1 MIQYHAPIGF
11 LVLIEPPLVH
21 ALAAKQRKVAGFYGS
36 MKANKY
42 IFLILFLAS
51 CSTTKTVFKERI
63 ITDSV
68 ALHEL
73 ELAKRTIETQ
83 ERLNQELKADS
94 QAVFIQYAD
103 ADTIYVNKV
112 SIDRS
117 GAIQAE
123 GRLRSV
129 SITNSSLLTAL
140 SRSQRTIDS
149 FSHLQRRD
157 SIVYRTQ
164 TKIVYR
170 EVKRRNWWWLWLA
183 LGLIAGWAARHNWP
197 RVRTWVGTIKSL
209 R

>member
-1 MIQYHAPIGF
+1 M
-11 LVLIEPPLVH
+11 L
-21 ALAAKQRKVAGFYGS
+21 
-36 MKANKY
+36 KY
-42 IFLILFLAS
+42 IILLLLLTS
-51 CSTTKTVFKERI
+51 CGTTKTVYKENVR
-63 ITDSV
+63 TDST

-83 ERLNQELKADS
+83 EQLYQQLKADS

-157 SIVYRTQ
+157 SIVYRAQ
-164 TKIVYR
+164 TVVKYK
-170 EVKRRNWWWLWLA
+170 EVKRRNWWWLWFLA
-183 LGLIAGWAARHNWP
+183 GFVAGWLGRGYWP
-197 RVRTWVGTIKSL
+197 ELRQTIKQ
-209 R
+209 RFKI